1 MAYGPQ
7 HWYLRRRVGQDQV
20 AELWR
25 LARAVRISADA
36 LPHIRGRSRT
46 SLFTGGVLTHIFF
59 RDAAPPNGSSG
70 LIHHHKS
77 LIAMALVHAGPALI
91 ANSY

>member
-7 HWYLRRRVGQDQV
+7 RRHLWRRVGEDQV

-25 LARAVRISADA
+25 LARAAQTSADA
-36 LPHIRGRSRT
+36 LPHILRRSRT
-46 SLFTGGVLTHIFF
+46 SLFTGGVLTRIFF
-59 RDAAPPNGSSG
+59 RDAAPHNGYSG